1 MSLTKMKV
9 AGIIPAR
16 LASSRF
22 PGKPLAKILGKTM
35 IEHVYRRAKLAGSID
50 ELYIATCDR
59 EIAEEADKFG
69 CKYIMTSPAH
79 TRGTGRIAEASQQIE
94 ADIILNIQGDEP
106 LINPEALDKSI
117 SIFKKN
123 KKICCMNWISPIRDW
138 DIFVKQNIVKTAVDR
153 NNKIMYFSRQA
164 IPTSS
169 PGSLN
174 NAFKQMGVY
183 IFRNE
188 LLLQYARWNEAP
200 LEKLERVDMLRIL
213 EHGYP
218 IEAFI
223 TNDMVGVDTKED
235 LIEVEKI
242 LKKDLIYRRIFENIN

>member
-1 MSLTKMKV
+1 MKV
-9 AGIIPAR
+9 VGIIPAR
-16 LASSRF
+16 LASTRF
-22 PGKPLAKILGKTM
+22 PGKPLAKILGKSM
-35 IEHVYRRAKLAGSID
+35 IEHVYRRAKLATLID
-50 ELYIATCDR
+50 DFYIATCDK
-59 EIAEEADKFG
+59 EIAEEAKRFG
-69 CKYIMTSPAH
+69 CKPVMTSPYH
-79 TRGTGRIAEASQQIE
+79 TRGTGRIAEAANKIE
-94 ADIILNIQGDEP
+94 SDIVINIQGDEP

-138 DIFVKQNIVKTAVDR
+138 DVFINQNIVKTAVDR

-169 PGSLN
+169 PGNLD

-188 LLLQYARWNEAP
+188 LLLQYARWKEAP

-213 EHGYP
+213 EHGYL

-242 LKKDLIYRRIFENIN
+242 LKNDLLYRRIFENIN